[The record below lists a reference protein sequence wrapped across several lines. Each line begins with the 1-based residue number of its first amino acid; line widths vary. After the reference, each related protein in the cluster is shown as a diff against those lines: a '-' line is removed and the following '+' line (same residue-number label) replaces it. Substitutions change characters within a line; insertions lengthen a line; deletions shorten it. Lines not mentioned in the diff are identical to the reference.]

1 MDTNRISTSGKGSS
15 RHKAGSGIP
24 PIIAA
29 IEAEGVVAVIRMSD
43 PSRIAPVIEAVVEG
57 GVRAIEITMT
67 VPGALGQIA
76 DTRARFGDDIIL
88 GVGSV
93 RDSAG
98 ARAAVE
104 AGARFVVS
112 PIFFP
117 EIIATAH
124 ELGVPAMP
132 GCFTPTE
139 IAAAAR
145 AGADIVKVFPA
156 DILGMNFFKSVLA
169 PMPDLKLMPTGG
181 VSLTNAGDW
190 LAAGAC
196 AVGIGGGLVQMDA
209 IDSGN
214 FAQIRENARTVR
226 ACIDNYRANL

>member
-1 MDTNRISTSGKGSS
+1 MDTTRASARISS
-15 RHKAGSGIP
+15 IV
-24 PIIAA
+24 AA
-29 IEAEGVVAVIRMSD
+29 IEAEGVVAVIRMHD
-43 PSRIAPVIEAVVEG
+43 PQRLAPVLEAVVEG

-67 VPGALGQIA
+67 VPGALDQIA
-76 DTRARFGDDIIL
+76 DTHARFGADIIL

-98 ARAAVE
+98 ARAAVD

-139 IAAAAR
+139 IAAAER
-145 AGADIVKVFPA
+145 AGADVVKVFPA
-156 DILGMNFFKSVLA
+156 DILGMSFFKSVLA

-181 VSLTNAGDW
+181 VSLTNAGEW

-196 AVGIGGGLVQMDA
+196 IVGIGSALIEKDA
-209 IDSGN
+209 IAFEN
-214 FAQIRENARTVR
+214 YAQIRENARTVR
-226 ACIDNYRANL
+226 ACIDDYRASL

>member
-1 MDTNRISTSGKGSS
+1 MDTTRASARISS
-15 RHKAGSGIP
+15 IV
-24 PIIAA
+24 AA
-29 IEAEGVVAVIRMSD
+29 IEAEGVVAVIRMHD
-43 PSRIAPVIEAVVEG
+43 PRRLAPVLEAVVEG

-67 VPGALGQIA
+67 VPGALDQIA
-76 DTRARFGDDIIL
+76 DTHARFGADIIL

-98 ARAAVE
+98 ARAAVD

-124 ELGVPAMP
+124 ELGVPGMP

-139 IAAAAR
+139 IAAAVR
-145 AGADIVKVFPA
+145 TGADVVKVFPA

-181 VSLTNAGDW
+181 VSLTNAGEW

-196 AVGIGGGLVQMDA
+196 IVGIGSALIEKDA
-209 IDSGN
+209 IAFEN
-214 FAQIRENARTVR
+214 YAQIRENARTVR
-226 ACIDNYRANL
+226 ACIDDYRASL